1 MASPGGSDAE
11 IEEEKRIDIE
21 DEGDY
26 DHHEMKIEELIL
38 EPQPSGILK
47 VTLDTFKSE
56 DDDKIKHLK
65 NLKRIITRLLHP

>member
-1 MASPGGSDAE
+1 MASPGESDAE
-11 IEEEKRIDIE
+11 IEEEKGIDIE

-26 DHHEMKIEELIL
+26 DHHEMNIEELIL

-65 NLKRIITRLLHP
+65 LIK